1 MERRS
6 PRLPVPPISGKARLR
21 VPPLGATRSTPS
33 DCPYVRTLRD
43 APSVARRKLASV
55 RSETNLCRAPGLW
68 ATGPQQLQLP
78 LDATGLGVAIRAN
91 GRLLVSPDL
100 DVLSW
105 LCERWHKTRLPSIE
119 GEHRADPNRVA
130 AFTMRDLALD
140 LYAEAGG
147 RQRQL
152 IRESLL
158 RLFRVEI
165 TLEGYDSI
173 RKVAGGNLASLDR
186 IVERISTERGSLD
199 ADLRLTGPDLDAAAM
214 GALRGDTL
222 RVQLSGWL
230 CDQLDA
236 GNVTYLDW
244 RTLRQLDGTAKR
256 AYVYLEAES
265 YKATGEG
272 LTATAIGLGKP
283 ALDAL
288 GVGHYSRHRDAR
300 RALDRAGRRIIE
312 ADDRYHSI
320 RCEQRPGGYALVAE
334 KLDAERLRVRRETRQ
349 SLAA

>member
-1 MERRS
+1 M
-6 PRLPVPPISGKARLR
+6 
-21 VPPLGATRSTPS
+21 
-33 DCPYVRTLRD
+33 
-43 APSVARRKLASV
+43 
-55 RSETNLCRAPGLW
+55 
-68 ATGPQQLQLP
+68 
-78 LDATGLGVAIRAN
+78 AIRAN
-91 GRLLVSPDL
+91 GRLNVSPDL

-105 LCERWHKTRLPSIE
+105 LCERWHKTRLPTGE
-119 GEHRADPNRVA
+119 GKLQADPERIA
-130 AFTMRDLALD
+130 AFTIRDLALD
-140 LYAEAGG
+140 LYADAGG

-152 IRESLL
+152 VRESLL

-165 TLEGYDSI
+165 TLDGYDSI
-173 RKVAGGNLASLDR
+173 RKLTGGTLASLDR
-186 IVERISTERGSLD
+186 IVERISSERGSLD

-230 CDQLDA
+230 CDQLLA

-244 RTLRQLDGTAKR
+244 RTLRQLDGAAKR

-265 YKATGEG
+265 YKPIGNG
-272 LTATAIGLGKP
+272 LTATSIGLGKP

-312 ADDRYHSI
+312 ADDHYSTI

-334 KLDAERLRVRRETRQ
+334 RLDAERLRVRRETRQ

>member
-1 MERRS
+1 M
-6 PRLPVPPISGKARLR
+6 
-21 VPPLGATRSTPS
+21 
-33 DCPYVRTLRD
+33 
-43 APSVARRKLASV
+43 ARRQLSSV

-68 ATGPQQLQLP
+68 ATGPHQLQLP

-91 GRLLVSPDL
+91 GRLNVSPDL

-105 LCERWHKTRLPSIE
+105 LCERWHKTRLPVGLL
-119 GEHRADPNRVA
+119 GEHRADPERIA
-130 AFTMRDLALD
+130 AFTIRDLALD

-173 RKVAGGNLASLDR
+173 RKVSGGNLASLDR
-186 IVERISTERGSLD
+186 IVERISSERGSLD
-199 ADLRLTGPDLDAAAM
+199 AELRLTGPDLDAAAM
-214 GALRGDTL
+214 GALRGDTF
-222 RVQLSGWL
+222 RVQLAPWL
-230 CDQLDA
+230 CEQLLA

-244 RTLRQLDGTAKR
+244 RTLRQLDGAAKR

-265 YKATGEG
+265 YKPVGDGLMATS
-272 LTATAIGLGKP
+272 IGLGKP

-300 RALDRAGRRIIE
+300 RALDRAGSRIIE
-312 ADDRYHSI
+312 ADARYHSI

-334 KLDAERLRVRRETRQ
+334 RLDAERLRVRRETRKA
-349 SLAA
+349 LDR